1 MNGEPRLQTQTAYLG
16 DAMRCYRNFDLPGI
30 DMLCDEKEYNTAKQ
44 ASSVAR
50 QNGVRGLMSELYGV
64 TNWTFDFKGH
74 KGQGDWQA
82 ALGVTFRVPRE
93 CDGATPHPLYTLCLL
108 HLGGASCMYSNE
120 GM

>member
-1 MNGEPRLQTQTAYLG
+1 
-16 DAMRCYRNFDLPGI
+16 
-30 DMLCDEKEYNTAKQ
+30 MLCDEKEYNTAKQ

-50 QNGVRGLMSELYGV
+50 QNGVRGFMSELYGV

-93 CDGATPHPLYTLCLL
+93 CAPRHATHT
-108 HLGGASCMYSNE
+108 
-120 GM
+120 